1 MKYQLAK
8 FTLPATEPQK
18 KTLCAIHHYDRKG
31 QCLRCPEKI
40 VSSSRGSSVPNGPAS
55 RTLAENH
62 RHEPTTEKPE
72 ESNGT
77 A

>member
-1 MKYQLAK
+1 MLYTKSK

-18 KTLCAIHHYDRKG
+18 KTLCAIHHFDRKG

-40 VSSSRGSSVPNGPAS
+40 V
-55 RTLAENH
+55 TK
-62 RHEPTTEKPE
+62 KPE